1 MVAAQV
7 HQRHRAAPDADVKA
21 EGDWL
26 LIAKLA
32 PSGLIRGPDKGGNQ
46 MQSDTI
52 RRYQMQSDAIR
63 GHQRPSDAIRRHPG

>member
-32 PSGLIRGPDKGGNQ
+32 PSGLIRGPDEGGHQ

-52 RRYQMQSDAIR
+52 KCTQT
-63 GHQRPSDAIRRHPG
+63 PSDAIRCHPG